1 MISALL
7 TSATFGMF
15 LVAGFILAIAP
26 GPGVIYVVTRTL
38 RQGRG
43 AGLASV
49 LGIALGNFANAA
61 AASLG
66 LAALL
71 AASASAFTILKL
83 AGAAYLVFLGVRAFI
98 ADPAAVQLSTRGYSV
113 IRTFADGFIVAL
125 LNPKTALFF
134 AALLPQFIDP
144 AQSLFDQSL
153 ILSGVFVSIAACTDS
168 MYVMAAAALS
178 RTLSTSSAVQSMSR
192 YLSAAT
198 FIGLGIVAAF
208 ASPRTSR

>member
-1 MISALL
+1 MIGALL

-15 LVAGFILAIAP
+15 LVASFILAITP

-38 RQGRG
+38 RQGRR

-49 LGIALGNFANAA
+49 LGIALGNFSNSA

-71 AASASAFTILKL
+71 AASASAFTTLKL
-83 AGAAYLVFLGVRAFI
+83 AGAAYLVFLGVRAFLTH
-98 ADPAAVQLSTRGYSV
+98 PTAVQPATSSHPR
-113 IRTFADGFIVAL
+113 IRIFADGFVVAL

-134 AALLPQFIDP
+134 AALLPQFID
-144 AQSLFDQSL
+144 ASQSLLGQSL
-153 ILSGVFVSIAACTDS
+153 ILGGVFVSIAACTDS

-178 RTLSTSSAVQSMSR
+178 RTVGASSALQSLSR

-198 FIGLGIVAAF
+198 FIGLGVYAAF
-208 ASPRTSR
+208 ASPRSSG

>member
-1 MISALL
+1 MIAAFS
-7 TSATFGMF
+7 TSATFGVF
-15 LVAGFILAIAP
+15 LVASFILAITP
-26 GPGVIYVVTRTL
+26 GPGVIYVVTHTL
-38 RQGRG
+38 RQGRR

-71 AASASAFTILKL
+71 ATSASALTILKL
-83 AGAAYLVFLGVRAFI
+83 AGAAYLVFLGVRAFL
-98 ADPAAVQLSTRGYSV
+98 AHPTAVEPATRGHAR
-113 IRTFADGFIVAL
+113 IRIFADGFIVAL

-144 AQSLFDQSL
+144 AQSLIDQSL
-153 ILSGVFVSIAACTDS
+153 MLGGVFVSIAACTDS
-168 MYVMAAAALS
+168 IYVMAAAALS
-178 RTLSTSSAVQSMSR
+178 RTLSASSAVQSLSR

-198 FIGLGIVAAF
+198 FIALGVYAAF
-208 ASPRTSR
+208 APRSSR

>member
-1 MISALL
+1 MIAALL

-15 LVAGFILAIAP
+15 LVASFILAITP
-26 GPGVIYVVTRTL
+26 GPGVIYIVTRTL
-38 RQGRG
+38 RQGRR

-66 LAALL
+66 LAAVL
-71 AASASAFTILKL
+71 ATSAIAFTILKL
-83 AGAAYLVFLGVRAFI
+83 TGAAYLVFLGVRAFL
-98 ADPAAVQLSTRGYSV
+98 AHPTAVEPATRGHAR
-113 IRTFADGFIVAL
+113 IRIFADGFLVAL

-144 AQSLFDQSL
+144 AQSLLDQSL
-153 ILSGVFVSIAACTDS
+153 ILGGVFVSIAGCTDS
-168 MYVMAAAALS
+168 IYVMAAAALS
-178 RTLSTSSAVQSMSR
+178 RTLSSSSAVQSLSR

-198 FIGLGIVAAF
+198 FIGLGVYAAF
-208 ASPRTSR
+208 ASPRSSH

>member
-1 MISALL
+1 MIAALL

-15 LVAGFILAIAP
+15 LVASFILAITP

-43 AGLASV
+43 AGLASA

-71 AASASAFTILKL
+71 ATSASAFTILKL
-83 AGAAYLVFLGVRAFI
+83 AGAAYLVFLGVRAFL
-98 ADPAAVQLSTRGYSV
+98 AHPAAMQPATPSHSR
-113 IRTFADGFIVAL
+113 IRIFADGFIVAL

-134 AALLPQFIDP
+134 AALLPQFIDA
-144 AQSLFDQSL
+144 AQSLISQSL
-153 ILSGVFVSIAACTDS
+153 ILGGVFVAIAACTDS

-178 RTLSTSSAVQSMSR
+178 RNLSASSAAQSLSR

-198 FIGLGIVAAF
+198 FIGLGVYAAF
-208 ASPRTSR
+208 ALPRSSR